1 MLKTIYQFEL
11 KKLFF
16 TRVNMIAM
24 AGSVIMLVFLVI
36 SSLSE
41 NIPASREAERVLDG
55 RVIDGRLFEEIEP
68 VLQYGL
74 MGSSLRR

>member
-1 MLKTIYQFEL
+1 MLITIYKFEL

-16 TRVNMIAM
+16 ARVNMIAM

-41 NIPASREAERVLDG
+41 SIPASREAERELDG
-55 RVIDGRLFEEIEP
+55 RVIDGQL
-68 VLQYGL
+68 GD
-74 MGSSLRR
+74 